1 MAKQTKEEPE
11 ETFTDFQEVTE
22 DSENN
27 TNEDTGND
35 SDSDN
40 TDDSDNIA
48 DGTSLATI
56 PTSELTALSA
66 INDVDTLKHFA
77 IKMGIPGSPE
87 SVAQRL
93 ARAIELK
100 VGYMQGLDNIY
111 IINGRATLSVWL
123 FLMLIKRAGYE
134 LRTIRDNEY
143 LLNDGTYSKTKPTV
157 TDAKDP
163 KFPIDRVCELEWV
176 WRSKVTGEIEKERYS
191 YYWSEAVAA
200 GHTKKATWTAYSK
213 QMLWKT
219 TAIFGSRRIC
229 AEAVD
234 MYEYGEMADSKGIDY
249 KVSETGNCTP
259 IDITPKN

>member
-1 MAKQTKEEPE
+1 MAEQKEKALESEYTEFQDITTDAENSEDGYNSE
-11 ETFTDFQEVTE
+11 E
-22 DSENN
+22 
-27 TNEDTGND
+27 
-35 SDSDN
+35 N
-40 TDDSDNIA
+40 TDDNQANGS
-48 DGTSLATI
+48 SLATI
-56 PTSELTALSA
+56 PSNELTALGA
-66 INDVDTLKHFA
+66 INDVDTLKQFA
-77 IKMGIPGSPE
+77 IKMGIPGTPE

-134 LRTIRDNEY
+134 VRTIRDNEY
-143 LLNDGTYSKTKPTV
+143 LLNDGTYSKIKPNTN
-157 TDAKDP
+157 DPKDP

-176 WRSKVTGEIEKERYS
+176 WKSKITGEIERERYA

-200 GHTKKATWTAYSK
+200 GHTTKATWKQYSK

-219 TAIFGSRRIC
+219 TAIFGSRRVC

-234 MYEYGEMADSKGIDY
+234 MYEYGEMADAKGIDY
-249 KVSETGNCTP
+249 KVDETGNCKP

>member
-1 MAKQTKEEPE
+1 MANQNKGESESE
-11 ETFTDFQEVTE
+11 YVEFQDITE

-27 TNEDTGND
+27 I
-35 SDSDN
+35 SSDN
-40 TDDSDNIA
+40 DEVSNEVPDDNTA
-48 DGTSLATI
+48 DGTSLATL

-66 INDVDTLKHFA
+66 ISDVDTLKLFA
-77 IKMGIPGSPE
+77 VKMGIPGSPA

-157 TDAKDP
+157 TDPKDP

-176 WRSKVTGEIEKERYS
+176 WRSKITGEVERERYS

-200 GHTKKATWTAYSK
+200 KHTDKATWKQYSK

-229 AEAVD
+229 SEAVD
-234 MYEYGEMADSKGIDY
+234 MYEYGEIADAKGIDY

>member
-1 MAKQTKEEPE
+1 MAKQNKDEPE
-11 ETFTDFQEVTE
+11 SEYVEFQDITE

-27 TNEDTGND
+27 TSEDIATDNNND
-35 SDSDN
+35 N
-40 TDDSDNIA
+40 PDDSDNIA
-48 DGTSLATI
+48 DGTSLASI
-56 PTSELTALSA
+56 PSTELTALSA
-66 INDVDTLKHFA
+66 ITDVDTLKLFA
-77 IKMGIPGSPE
+77 IKMGIPGSPA

-111 IINGRATLSVWL
+111 IINGRATISVWL

-157 TDAKDP
+157 TDPKDP
-163 KFPIDRVCELEWV
+163 KFPLD
-176 WRSKVTGEIEKERYS
+176 RYS

-200 GHTKKATWTAYSK
+200 GHTKKATWLAYSK

-234 MYEYGEMADSKGIDY
+234 MYEYGEIADAKGIDY
-249 KVSETGNCTP
+249 KVDTTGNCTP

>member
-1 MAKQTKEEPE
+1 MANQNKNESESDYVE
-11 ETFTDFQEVTE
+11 FQDVTE

-27 TNEDTGND
+27 NA
-35 SDSDN
+35 SSDN
-40 TDDSDNIA
+40 DEVINEVPDDNTA
-48 DGTSLATI
+48 DGTSLSTI
-56 PTSELTALSA
+56 PTGELTALSA
-66 INDVDTLKHFA
+66 INDVDTLKLFA
-77 IKMGIPGSPE
+77 TKMGIPGSPA

-157 TDAKDP
+157 TDPKDP

-176 WRSKVTGEIEKERYS
+176 WRSKITGEVERERYS

-200 GHTKKATWTAYSK
+200 KHTDKATWKQYSK

-234 MYEYGEMADSKGIDY
+234 MYEYGEMADAKGIDY

>member
-1 MAKQTKEEPE
+1 MESEYVE
-11 ETFTDFQEVTE
+11 FQDITA
-22 DSENN
+22 DAENN
-27 TNEDTGND
+27 ENEYNNEEVPD
-35 SDSDN
+35 DN
-40 TDDSDNIA
+40 TAN
-48 DGTSLATI
+48 GTSIATI
-56 PTSELTALSA
+56 PSNELTALGA
-66 INDVDTLKHFA
+66 INDVDTLKQFA
-77 IKMGIPGSPE
+77 IKMGIPGTPE

-134 LRTIRDNEY
+134 VRTIRDNEY
-143 LLNDGTYSKTKPTV
+143 LLNDGTYSKIKPNV
-157 TDAKDP
+157 TDSKDP

-176 WRSKVTGEIEKERYS
+176 WRSKITGEIERERYA

-200 GHTKKATWTAYSK
+200 GHTTKATWKQYSK

-219 TAIFGSRRIC
+219 TAIFGSRRVC

-234 MYEYGEMADSKGIDY
+234 MYEYGEMADAKGIDY
-249 KVSETGNCTP
+249 KVDESGNCKP
-259 IDITPKN
+259 IDITPKK

>member
-1 MAKQTKEEPE
+1 MANQNKAESESDYVE
-11 ETFTDFQEVTE
+11 FQDVTE

-27 TNEDTGND
+27 ASSDDNGEVTNEVPD
-35 SDSDN
+35 DN
-40 TDDSDNIA
+40 TA
-48 DGTSLATI
+48 DGTSLSTI

-66 INDVDTLKHFA
+66 ISDVDTLKLFA
-77 IKMGIPGSPE
+77 VKMGIPGSPA

-157 TDAKDP
+157 TDPKDP

-176 WRSKVTGEIEKERYS
+176 WRSKITGEVERERYS

-200 GHTKKATWTAYSK
+200 KHTDKATWKQYSK

-229 AEAVD
+229 SEAVD
-234 MYEYGEMADSKGIDY
+234 MYEYGEIADAKGIDY

-259 IDITPKN
+259 LDITPKN